1 MTEKFIN
8 AGNAAQLSTLNKR
21 EDAINLEE
29 IEKLIIEACQR
40 GIFSVIC
47 PQELLKYPITIP
59 YLKELG
65 YTVGEE
71 FEQLNS
77 RYREISWRGGK

>member
-8 AGNAAQLSTLNKR
+8 AGNAAQLSNLNKR
-21 EDAINLEE
+21 EDAICLEE
-29 IEKLIIEACQR
+29 IKARIVEACQ
-40 GIFSVIC
+40 GGTFSIAC

-59 YLKELG
+59 YLREHG
-65 YTVGEE
+65 YVVGEE

-77 RYREISWRGGK
+77 RYREISWRGGE